1 MDWLTTRSVTMQGV
15 GGESFDLLNSQVFT
29 TVFQL
34 FQVFITEL
42 TSFYKYFLWY
52 SITFCCYSWGK
63 QYFSLL

>member
-42 TSFYKYFLWY
+42 TSFYKYILWY
-52 SITFCCYSWGK
+52 SITFCCYS
-63 QYFSLL
+63 